1 VQSDA
6 VLDNVPWAA
15 LTGPQKHF
23 GEFHGRAARF
33 RPDVS
38 PFTAMDDTTDPAAWA
53 DLAALIGPGKDL
65 FVAGPRVIPPAGWER
80 VGGMPGVQMVDAGV
94 AGADD
99 PAAVR
104 LGDADLPEILDLV
117 RRTGPGPFAE
127 RTIELGAYLGIRDG
141 GRLVAMAGERLK
153 VPGWTEVSAVCTDPD
168 FRGRGLAARLIRAV
182 VAGIQGRGER
192 PCLHAASV
200 NTGAIKL
207 YERLGFAVRTPVIFG
222 RYAPSEQHR
231 RIRG

>member
-1 VQSDA
+1 MQGRFVQSDA

-15 LTGPQKHF
+15 LTGPQKRF

-38 PFTAMDDTTDPAAWA
+38 PFTGMDDTTDPAAWA
-53 DLAALIGPGKDL
+53 DLAALVGPGKPL
-65 FVAGPRVIPPAGWER
+65 FVAGPRVIPPPGWER
-80 VGGMPGVQMVDAGV
+80 VGGLPGVQMVDAGV
-94 AGADD
+94 AGDDD

-104 LGDADLPEILDLV
+104 LGDADVPEILDLV
-117 RRTGPGPFAE
+117 RRTDPGPFAE
-127 RTIELGAYLGIRDG
+127 RTIELGTYLGIRDG

-153 VPGWTEVSAVCTDPD
+153 VPGWTEVSAVCTDPA

-182 VAGIQGRGER
+182 VAGVRARDER
-192 PCLHAASV
+192 PFLHAAST
-200 NTGAIKL
+200 NTGAIAL

-222 RYAPSEQHR
+222 MYTLATA
-231 RIRG
+231 